1 VFSEIITIR
10 NLEENEIPV
19 FPIKISNETH
29 FVLNIN
35 TSFHQQTLLMTQEIQ
50 RSFRELLNKITW
62 IDDETKYLATEKVNA
77 MSLKIGY
84 PDFILQPYLLN
95 QRYKDVMKCFHT
107 IRIS

>member
-1 VFSEIITIR
+1 
-10 NLEENEIPV
+10 
-19 FPIKISNETH
+19 
-29 FVLNIN
+29 
-35 TSFHQQTLLMTQEIQ
+35 MTQEIQ
-50 RSFRELLNKITW
+50 RSFRELLNKTTW

-95 QRYKDVMKCFHT
+95 ERYKDVIKCFYT